1 MSAKVDTEALPQEPK
16 DPVIPDPTPSD
27 EFSSNDNQAKK
38 LRTQTITT
46 LLLPGK
52 SWEDCMDV
60 SMMYSYSAIPHS
72 VVTHFSLPIALSCP
86 SPGGGCGSIC

>member
-16 DPVIPDPTPSD
+16 DSVTPDPTPSD
-27 EFSSNDNQAKK
+27 ELSSNDNQAKK
-38 LRTQTITT
+38 LRTQTTTT

-60 SMMYSYSAIPHS
+60 TIMYLTSAIPRS
-72 VVTHFSLPIALSCP
+72 VVTHFSLP
-86 SPGGGCGSIC
+86 SP